1 LRQSIAEIANCCEK
15 TGGTKSDAHLISDAY
30 RFGTAVA
37 MERATGGSAADCYR
51 DIKMTRS
58 YDISARLAA
67 FAASLL
73 FATFTLV
80 VTVGPAVPS
89 FPLA

>member
-1 LRQSIAEIANCCEK
+1 
-15 TGGTKSDAHLISDAY
+15 
-30 RFGTAVA
+30 
-37 MERATGGSAADCYR
+37 
-51 DIKMTRS
+51 MTRS
-58 YDISARLAA
+58 YDISTRLAA

-73 FATFTLV
+73 FATISLV